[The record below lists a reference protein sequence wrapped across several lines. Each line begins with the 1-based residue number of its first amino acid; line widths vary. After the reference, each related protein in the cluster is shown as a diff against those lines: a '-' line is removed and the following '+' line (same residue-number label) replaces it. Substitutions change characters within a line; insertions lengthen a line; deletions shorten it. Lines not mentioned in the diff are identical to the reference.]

1 MSKATDKKRIGEL
14 RERLDRANRAY
25 FVHDNPIMPDSEYDA
40 RLREL
45 IELEAAHPDLFD
57 ANSPSQRIGGEPIEG
72 FVSVQHP
79 VPMMSIDNTYDIADL
94 RAWHER
100 VLRGVGD
107 ESLFDSAQGIEYVCD
122 PKIDGVA
129 VSLRYEHGE
138 LAVAVTR
145 GDGERGD
152 DITAQV
158 RAIRPIPLRLE
169 PQNDPPPTLEVRGE
183 IFMPNAEFE
192 RINTERERD
201 GEPLFANARNSTAG
215 TLKSLDPTVVAQRRL
230 SFVAHG
236 RGDVVGMDDIETYS
250 GFLDHIKS
258 LGIPISPH
266 ISRSKT
272 IDDVVKTVE
281 RFRDLRNDLGYPV
294 DGMVVR
300 VDRFDLQAKLGATS
314 KAPRWCIAFK
324 YPAEQAQTQLRK
336 VEFQVGKFGSLTPVA
351 RLDPVSLAGTTV
363 SNASLHNVVQ
373 MEKKLDLHETDVVI
387 IEKAGEIIPQVVS
400 VVRSKR
406 NEHAKRILVPMECPV
421 CSGPVEY
428 DVPRTGMVAFQCV
441 NLACP
446 DAYGVVQR
454 KTARETCIRC
464 NKPVELTNK
473 LPTLRCVNPECPAQ
487 FREKLK
493 WFVSRGQMDIDG
505 LGEKLVDQLVDAGLV
520 RHFAD
525 IFKLERGALLELER
539 MGEKSADNLLT
550 AIATAKGRGLARV
563 LAGLGIRQVG
573 SSAAK
578 TLARNFADADAL
590 LTATQDQIKAL
601 PDFGDITASILH
613 AYLHSKPGR
622 EMFHRLGAVG
632 VDLRSTTVGA
642 VHSRR
647 DSIFA
652 NKTIVLTGTLQNF
665 TRHTLTERLEALG
678 AKVTGSVSTKTD
690 FIIAGENAGS
700 KLDEARKLG
709 IETWDEAKLVSALR

>member
-14 RERLDRANRAY
+14 RELLDRANRAY
-25 FVHDNPIMPDSEYDA
+25 FVHDDPVIPDSEYDA
-40 RLREL
+40 QLREL

-100 VLRGVGD
+100 VLKGVGD
-107 ESLFDSAQGIEYVCD
+107 ESLFDSPQGVEYVCD

-129 VSLRYEHGE
+129 VSLRYEKGE

-215 TLKSLDPTVVAQRRL
+215 TLKSLDPTVVARRRL

-250 GFLDHIKS
+250 DFLDHIKS

-266 ISRSKT
+266 ITVSKT
-272 IDDVVKTVE
+272 IDDVVKTIK
-281 RFRDLRNDLGYPV
+281 RFRDLRNDLGYGV

-324 YPAEQAQTQLRK
+324 YPAEQGITVLKR
-336 VEFQVGKFGSLTPVA
+336 VDWQVGKNGTLTPRA
-351 RLDPVSLAGTTV
+351 TMEPIFLAGTTV
-363 SNASLHNVVQ
+363 QHATLHNIEEIRRKDIRLGDSVV
-373 MEKKLDLHETDVVI
+373 
-387 IEKAGEIIPQVVS
+387 IEKAGEIIPQVVRP
-400 VVRSKR
+400 VLDKRSGK
-406 NEHAKRILVPMECPV
+406 EKRIVAPKKCPD
-421 CSGPVEY
+421 CSGVVEQEG
-428 DVPRTGMVAFQCV
+428 P
-441 NLACP
+441 
-446 DAYGVVQR
+446 
-454 KTARETCIRC
+454 
-464 NKPVELTNK
+464 K
-473 LPTLRCVNPECPAQ
+473 LYCVNPECPAQ

-493 WFVSRGQMDIDG
+493 WFVGRGQMDIDG

-525 IFKLERGALLELER
+525 IFKLKRRALLELQR
-539 MGEKSADNLLT
+539 MGEKSADNLLS

-563 LAGLGIRQVG
+563 LAGLGIRQIG

-590 LTATQDQIKAL
+590 LTATEDQIKAL

-613 AYLHSKPGR
+613 AYLHSRPGR
-622 EMFHRLGAVG
+622 EMFRRLGTVG

-642 VHSRR
+642 LDSNR
-647 DSIFA
+647 DSIFG

-665 TRHTLTERLEALG
+665 TRQALTERLEALG
-678 AKVTGSVSTKTD
+678 AKVTGSISTKTD

>member
-1 MSKATDKKRIGEL
+1 MSKARDKKRIGEL
-14 RERLDRANRAY
+14 RELLDRANRAY
-25 FVHDNPIMPDSEYDA
+25 FVHDDPIMPDSEYDA
-40 RLREL
+40 QLREL

-100 VLRGVGD
+100 VLKGVGD
-107 ESLFDSAQGIEYVCD
+107 ESLFDSPEGVQYVCD

-169 PQNDPPPTLEVRGE
+169 PQHKPPPTLEVRGE
-183 IFMPNAEFE
+183 IFMPNAEFQ
-192 RINTERERD
+192 RINTERERN

-215 TLKSLDPTVVAQRRL
+215 TLKSLDPTIVARRRL

-236 RGDVVGMDDIETYS
+236 RGEVVGMDDIETYS

-266 ISRSKT
+266 INLSKT
-272 IDDVVKTVE
+272 IDDVVKTIE
-281 RFRDLRNDLGYPV
+281 RFRDLRNDLGYGV
-294 DGMVVR
+294 DGMVIR
-300 VDRFDLQAKLGATS
+300 VDRLDLQAKLGATS

-324 YPAEQAQTQLRK
+324 YPAEQGVTVLKR
-336 VEFQVGKFGSLTPVA
+336 VDWQVGKNGTLTPRA
-351 RLDPVSLAGTTV
+351 TMEPIFLAGTTV
-363 SNASLHNVVQ
+363 QHATLHNIEEIRRKDIRLGDSVV
-373 MEKKLDLHETDVVI
+373 
-387 IEKAGEIIPQVVS
+387 IEKAGEIIPQVVRP
-400 VVRSKR
+400 VLDKRSGK
-406 NEHAKRILVPMECPV
+406 EKRIIAPKK
-421 CSGPVEY
+421 
-428 DVPRTGMVAFQCV
+428 
-441 NLACP
+441 CP
-446 DAYGVVQR
+446 DCGGVVEQ
-454 KTARETCIRC
+454 EG
-464 NKPVELTNK
+464 PK
-473 LPTLRCVNPECPAQ
+473 LYCVNPECPAQ

-493 WFVSRGQMDIDG
+493 WFVGRGQMDIDG
-505 LGEKLVDQLVDAGLV
+505 LGEKLVDQLVDAGLLQ
-520 RHFAD
+520 HFAD
-525 IFKLERGALLELER
+525 IFKLKRDVLLELER
-539 MGEKSADNLLT
+539 MGEKSADNLIE
-550 AIATAKGRGLARV
+550 AIELAKSCGLARV
-563 LAGLGIRQVG
+563 LAGIGIRQIG

-578 TLARNFADADAL
+578 TLARHFADADAL
-590 LTATQDQIKAL
+590 LTATEDQIKAL

-622 EMFHRLGAVG
+622 EMFHRLGTVG
-632 VDLRSTTVGA
+632 VDLRSSTAGA
-642 VHSRR
+642 I
-647 DSIFA
+647 DSSGDTIFA

-665 TRHTLTERLEALG
+665 TRQALTERLEALG
-678 AKVTGSVSTKTD
+678 AKVAGSVSTKTD
-690 FIIAGENAGS
+690 YIIAGENAGS
-700 KLDEARKLG
+700 KLDKAKKLG
-709 IETWDEAKLVSALR
+709 IETWDEAKLVRALR

>member
-1 MSKATDKKRIGEL
+1 MSKTSDKKRIGEL

-25 FVHDNPIMPDSEYDA
+25 FVHDNPTMPDSEYDA

-158 RAIRPIPLRLE
+158 RAIRAIPLRLE
-169 PQNDPPPTLEVRGE
+169 PQHDPPPTLEVRGE

-192 RINTERERD
+192 RINAERERD

-215 TLKSLDPTVVAQRRL
+215 TLKSLDPTVVARRRL

-236 RGDVVGMDDIETYS
+236 RGEVVGMDDIETYTS
-250 GFLDHIKS
+250 FLDHIKS

-266 ISRSKT
+266 ITLSKT
-272 IDDVVKTVE
+272 IDDVVKTIE
-281 RFRDLRNDLGYPV
+281 RFRDLRNDLGYGV

-324 YPAEQAQTQLRK
+324 YPAEQGITVLKR
-336 VEFQVGKFGSLTPVA
+336 VDWQVGKNGTLTPRA
-351 RLDPVSLAGTTV
+351 TMEPIFLAGTTV
-363 SNASLHNVVQ
+363 QHATLHNIEEIRRKDIRLGDSVV
-373 MEKKLDLHETDVVI
+373 
-387 IEKAGEIIPQVVS
+387 IEKAGEIIPQVVRP
-400 VVRSKR
+400 VLDKRSGR
-406 NEHAKRILVPMECPV
+406 EKRI
-421 CSGPVEY
+421 
-428 DVPRTGMVAFQCV
+428 VAPKK
-441 NLACP
+441 CP
-446 DAYGVVQR
+446 DCGGVVEQ
-454 KTARETCIRC
+454 EG
-464 NKPVELTNK
+464 PK
-473 LPTLRCVNPECPAQ
+473 LYCVNPECPAQ

-493 WFVSRGQMDIDG
+493 WFVGRGQMDIDG
-505 LGEKLVDQLVDAGLV
+505 LGEKLVDQLVDAGLLQ
-520 RHFAD
+520 HFAD
-525 IFKLERGALLELER
+525 IFKLKRDVLLELER
-539 MGEKSADNLLT
+539 MGEKSADNLIE
-550 AIATAKGRGLARV
+550 AIELAKSRGLARV
-563 LAGLGIRQVG
+563 LAGIGIRQIG
-573 SSAAK
+573 SSSAK
-578 TLARNFADADAL
+578 TLARHFADADAL
-590 LTATQDQIKAL
+590 LTATEDQIKAL

-613 AYLHSKPGR
+613 AYLHSRPGR
-622 EMFHRLGAVG
+622 EMFHRLGTVG
-632 VDLRSTTVGA
+632 VDLRSSTVGA
-642 VHSRR
+642 VDSRR
-647 DSIFA
+647 DTIFA

-665 TRHTLTERLEALG
+665 TRQALTERLEALG

-709 IETWDEAKLVSALR
+709 IETWDEAKLVSALG